1 MQLSFGWN
9 LLISIACS
17 IIAAWIYSKFSHA
30 INILKEWIN
39 RKSILDKRVQQ
50 RIDDIE
56 IQ

>member
-1 MQLSFGWN
+1 MVG
-9 LLISIACS
+9 CS
-17 IIAAWIYSKFSHA
+17 IIASLIYSKFSHA

-50 RIDDIE
+50 RIDEIE